1 MNFFQAQDRARR
13 NSILLFFLF
22 AAAVA
27 SLVILVYL
35 GIALALGAGGIN
47 ESGAP
52 EFNPDL
58 FAKTTAAVLAV
69 VIFGSLTKTL
79 ALAAGGGEAVAKAMG
94 GRLVPPA
101 TRDPDEKRLINIV
114 EEMSIAS
121 GVPAPRVYVIP
132 DPALNAFAAGTR
144 PDNAVVGVTRGAMLA
159 LSRDEM
165 QGVVAHEFSH
175 ILNGDM
181 RLNLRLI
188 GILHGILIIGYI
200 GYFLLRSAFYGS
212 VARRDNRGAAPLMMI
227 GAALAIAGFAGSF
240 FGNWIRAAVSRQREF
255 LADASAVQFTRNPN
269 GIGGALE
276 KIGKLSGV
284 LKNPR
289 ASECRHMCLADS
301 VASGFANPFAT
312 HPPLEERIRRVLPN
326 WKPGQNIGNYDGETK
341 TRIAQLSQA
350 SETDG
355 AVGIGGT
362 SGMGEVGMGGMG
374 FSASDSGAESKFESA
389 PASESKTESAS
400 SSSLEG
406 DGTPPDLF
414 GMLFGAG
421 ASDAGES
428 AAEMASHI
436 GELRPDSR
444 EFAARLHRAI
454 PDALLE
460 SARDPHSARAL
471 LYAMLLDPR
480 DEDCRAAQLE
490 ILRTR
495 GDAGVYD
502 ETLRLAKP
510 AAALP
515 LGARLPLADL
525 AAPALRG
532 LSPRQHR
539 LFAENMDAL
548 VAADSAIDLFEW
560 CLQAVVLRH
569 LAEAFGTKRAR
580 PATLRKSR
588 AACAYALS
596 ILSRAGHPEGDEGEG
611 GEEKDGEARTAFA
624 EAAGVLE
631 GVEGVEGV
639 GGAEGVGGVGGRG
652 GVEFDIT
659 PFHPNK
665 LLDATHTLA
674 GLPPLEKEKFI
685 RACAF
690 CASRDG
696 VISPSERNLLTVFA
710 SLLDCPIPP
719 AARL

>member
-13 NSILLFFLF
+13 NSVLLFFLF

-35 GIALALGAGGIN
+35 GVTLALGGVDEG
-47 ESGAP
+47 GAP

-101 TRDPDEKRLINIV
+101 TRDPDERRLINIV

-121 GVPAPRVYVIP
+121 GVPAPRVYVVP
-132 DPALNAFAAGTR
+132 DPAVNAFAAGTR
-144 PDNAVVGVTRGAMLA
+144 PDNAVVGVTRGALLA

-212 VARRDNRGAAPLMMI
+212 VARRDNRGAMPLMMI
-227 GAALAIAGFAGSF
+227 GAALALAGFAGSF

-276 KIGKLSGV
+276 KIGKLSGI
-284 LKNPR
+284 LKSPR
-289 ASECRHMCLADS
+289 AGECRHMCLADS

-341 TRIAQLSQA
+341 TRIAQLSQM
-350 SETDG
+350 SETGGTGGTGEAVG
-355 AVGIGGT
+355 AVG
-362 SGMGEVGMGGMG
+362 MGGMGGMG
-374 FSASDSGAESKFESA
+374 FSAGGAESKFESA
-389 PASESKTESAS
+389 SAS
-400 SSSLEG
+400 SLSPSLEG

-414 GMLFGAG
+414 GMLFGEG
-421 ASDAGES
+421 ESDRGES

-460 SARDPHSARAL
+460 STRDAHSARAL

-490 ILRTR
+490 ILKTR
-495 GDAGVYD
+495 GDKGVYE
-502 ETLRLAKP
+502 ETIRIAKH
-510 AAALP
+510 ASALP
-515 LGARLPLADL
+515 PGARLPLADL

-569 LAEAFGTKRAR
+569 LAEAFGTQKSRAT
-580 PATLRKSR
+580 TLRKSR
-588 AACAYALS
+588 DACAYALS
-596 ILSRAGHPEGDEGEG
+596 ILSRAGHPEEGEG
-611 GEEKDGEARTAFA
+611 GEEEARTAFA

-631 GVEGVEGV
+631 GEGL
-639 GGAEGVGGVGGRG
+639 
-652 GVEFDIT
+652 EFDAA
-659 PFHPNK
+659 PFHPNR
-665 LLDATHTLA
+665 LLDATRALA

-690 CASRDG
+690 CAGRDG
-696 VISPSERNLLTVFA
+696 VVSPAERNLLTVFA

-719 AARL
+719 ISGQGGGPAPVGD

>member
-13 NSILLFFLF
+13 NSVLLFFLF

-35 GIALALGAGGIN
+35 GIALALGGAGGVD
-47 ESGAP
+47 EGGAP
-52 EFNPDL
+52 EFKFNPDL

-101 TRDPDEKRLINIV
+101 TRDPDERRLINIV

-121 GVPAPRVYVIP
+121 GVPAPRVYVVP
-132 DPALNAFAAGTR
+132 DPAVNAFAAGTR
-144 PDNAVVGVTRGAMLA
+144 PDNAVVGVTRGALLS

-227 GAALAIAGFAGSF
+227 GAALALAGFAGSF

-276 KIGKLSGV
+276 KIGKLSGI
-284 LKNPR
+284 LKSPR

-326 WKPGQNIGNYDGETK
+326 WKPGQNIGNHDGETK
-341 TRIAQLSQA
+341 TRIAQLSQM
-350 SETDG
+350 SETG
-355 AVGIGGT
+355 GTGGTGEAVGA
-362 SGMGEVGMGGMG
+362 VGMGGMG
-374 FSASDSGAESKFESA
+374 FSASGGGAESKFESA
-389 PASESKTESAS
+389 SAS
-400 SSSLEG
+400 SPSPSLEG

-414 GMLFGAG
+414 GMLFGG
-421 ASDAGES
+421 GESDKGES

-460 SARDPHSARAL
+460 SARDAHSARAL

-490 ILRTR
+490 ILKTR
-495 GDAGVYD
+495 GDKGVYE
-502 ETLRLAKP
+502 ETLRIAKH
-510 AAALP
+510 ASALP
-515 LGARLPLADL
+515 PGARLPLADL

-569 LAEAFGTKRAR
+569 LAEAFGTQKSRAT
-580 PATLRKSR
+580 TLRKSR
-588 AACAYALS
+588 DACAYALS
-596 ILSRAGHPEGDEGEG
+596 ILSRAGHPEEGEGGKGGEG
-611 GEEKDGEARTAFA
+611 GEEEARTAFA
-624 EAAGVLE
+624 EAAAVLA
-631 GVEGVEGV
+631 GA
-639 GGAEGVGGVGGRG
+639 GGAV
-652 GVEFDIT
+652 GVEFDAS
-659 PFHPNK
+659 PFHPNQ
-665 LLDATHTLA
+665 LLDATRALA
-674 GLPPLEKEKFI
+674 GLPPLEKERFI

-690 CASRDG
+690 CAGRDG
-696 VISPSERNLLTVFA
+696 VISPAERNLLTVFA

-719 AARL
+719 AARF